1 MYVLI
6 IDDNTAYRTG
16 VSKAATN
23 KGWVPIICGDVG
35 TAKRIV
41 LTEAPDLIIADYL
54 LHDETVIDL
63 LCWMKKN
70 QVKIPVIVVSAG
82 FEDVLSEQA
91 LRYGAEQ
98 YYDKLDFSLK
108 KIYEIL
114 DERKI

>member
-6 IDDNTAYRTG
+6 IDDNTAYRSG

-23 KGWVPIICGDVG
+23 KGWTPISCDDVE
-35 TAKRIV
+35 TAKRII
-41 LTEAPDLIIADYL
+41 LTETPDLIIADYL
-54 LHDETVIDL
+54 LRDETVIDL
-63 LCWMKKN
+63 LCWMNKN

-82 FEDVLSEQA
+82 LEDVLSEQA
-91 LRYGAEQ
+91 LRYGAKQ

-114 DERKI
+114 EERNI